1 MCLAIPGKIVSSDVS
16 NGIRVGR
23 VQFGGITRE
32 TCLEFVPEASVGDY
46 VIVHVGFA
54 ISRVDRE
61 EAERSYELL
70 ESMGLLAGEFAS
82 DLDDSETV
90 SLDDLPAP
98 GRSA

>member
-1 MCLAIPGKIVSSDVS
+1 VCLAIPGKIVSSQITD
-16 NGIRVGR
+16 NGIRTGR

-32 TCLEFVPEASVGDY
+32 TCLDFVPEASVGDY

-70 ESMGLLAGEFAS
+70 ESMGLLKGELGS
-82 DLDDSETV
+82 DLEDS
-90 SLDDLPAP
+90 
-98 GRSA
+98 

>member
-1 MCLAIPGKIVSSDVS
+1 MCLAIPGKIMNSELQ
-16 NGIRVGR
+16 NGIRIGR

-32 TCLEFVPEASVGDY
+32 TCLDFVPEATVGDY

-70 ESMGLLAGEFAS
+70 EAMGLLKSELAS
-82 DLDDSETV
+82 DLEDS
-90 SLDDLPAP
+90 
-98 GRSA
+98 

>member
-1 MCLAIPGKIVSSDVS
+1 MCLAIPGKILSSQMNDS
-16 NGIRVGR
+16 GIRVGR

-32 TCLEFVPEASVGDY
+32 TCLDFVPEASIGDY

-70 ESMGLLAGEFAS
+70 ESMGLIEGELAS
-82 DLDDSETV
+82 DLEES
-90 SLDDLPAP
+90 
-98 GRSA
+98 

>member
-1 MCLAIPGKIVSSDVS
+1 MCLAIPGKILSSALE

-32 TCLEFVPEASVGDY
+32 TCLDFVPEASVGDY

-61 EAERSYELL
+61 EAERSYEIARIH
-70 ESMGLLAGEFAS
+70 GIAQG
-82 DLDDSETV
+82 
-90 SLDDLPAP
+90 
-98 GRSA
+98 

>member
-1 MCLAIPGKIVSSDVS
+1 MCLAIPGKIVSSQVND
-16 NGIRVGR
+16 GIRIGR

-32 TCLEFVPEASVGDY
+32 TCLDFVPEASVGDY

-70 ESMGLLAGEFAS
+70 ESMGLIKGELAS
-82 DLDDSETV
+82 DLDD
-90 SLDDLPAP
+90 
-98 GRSA
+98 